1 MKRISFF
8 LVFVILVSSNAWAG
22 PIYVYRESDGTKRFT
37 TKKPPSSFDA
47 EVYSASGKFSR
58 YKGNGVR
65 YSISPAS
72 VYSYSRIRPL
82 NNKKF
87 DQIIASA
94 SVKHGLAQNLI
105 KAVIHAESGF
115 NPHAV
120 SPKGALGLMQL
131 MPFNLRTYGV
141 KDPYSPEQNING
153 GTKMLSRLLNQ
164 YSGNI
169 SLALAAYNAGE
180 GAVQKY
186 RGVPPFAET
195 VNYVR
200 KVLRLKAM
208 Y

>member
-1 MKRISFF
+1 MKRVSFF
-8 LVFVILVSSNAWAG
+8 IITILISANAWAA
-22 PIYVYRESDGTKRFT
+22 PIYVYREADGTKRFT
-37 TKKPPSSFDA
+37 TQKPPSSFNA

-65 YSISPAS
+65 YSYSPAS
-72 VYSYSRIRPL
+72 AYNYSKVRAV

-87 DQIIASA
+87 DQIIADA
-94 SVKHGLAQNLI
+94 SEKHGLSTNLI

-153 GTKMLSRLLNQ
+153 GTKMLSKLLNR
-164 YSGNI
+164 YSGNL

-186 RGVPPFAET
+186 RGVPPYAET
-195 VNYVR
+195 VNYVK
-200 KVLRLKAM
+200 KVMRLKAM